1 MHVAKSIYADSI
13 TLWHHRGLIADKPA
27 QIFMSMPFSVNG
39 TRRATKACDDIVQTM
54 TSDLLVSVLENNT
67 SEWSNWHSRRTGIQ
81 QIPKAP
87 PPMLLV
93 VDARSGV
100 EHERTARIE
109 LNSQVH
115 SWVPMLGD
123 VAAGLASCTQVEYG
137 SMVQLDLKPGEGVLI
152 MINMLAKEDE
162 YNSHSQMSLLASN
175 ETISQDDVDVPTG
188 YERRPLS
195 AAAGGMHAQSEAR
208 VQPIQSYISYLDHGP
223 N

>member
-1 MHVAKSIYADSI
+1 
-13 TLWHHRGLIADKPA
+13 
-27 QIFMSMPFSVNG
+27 
-39 TRRATKACDDIVQTM
+39 
-54 TSDLLVSVLENNT
+54 
-67 SEWSNWHSRRTGIQ
+67 
-81 QIPKAP
+81 
-87 PPMLLV
+87 MLLV

-162 YNSHSQMSLLASN
+162 YNSHSHMSLLASN